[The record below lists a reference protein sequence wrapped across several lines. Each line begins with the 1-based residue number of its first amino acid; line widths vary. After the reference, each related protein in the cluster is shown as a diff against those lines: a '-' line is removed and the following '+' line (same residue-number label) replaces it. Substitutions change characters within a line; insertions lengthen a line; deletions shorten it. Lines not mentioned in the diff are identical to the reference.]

1 MRSQGAAERGWD
13 HERMDLEQIGR
24 EIVARLA
31 PDAAPEMGTWLLLA
45 LAVALAAV
53 VLPPLWRPTRLAEI
67 GRAHV

>member
-45 LAVALAAV
+45 LAVAV
-53 VLPPLWRPTRLAEI
+53 RRLA
-67 GRAHV
+67 